1 MKSLEKGNRVAKK
14 ESLLQLPKELIADL
28 FEASLRFQEVVETL
42 EVQLDKETVRR
53 LKQGEREYRQG
64 RYKVASRREEIERAL
79 SL

>member
-1 MKSLEKGNRVAKK
+1 MAKK
-14 ESLLQLPKELIADL
+14 ESLLHLPKELIADL

-64 RYKVASRREEIERAL
+64 RYKVASSREEIESVL
-79 SL
+79 SA

>member
-1 MKSLEKGNRVAKK
+1 MAKK
-14 ESLLQLPKELIADL
+14 EGSLQLPKELVADL

-64 RYKVASRREEIERAL
+64 KYKVASSREGIEKVL
-79 SL
+79 ST